1 MGKSEMQKKN
11 LIRIAILASLS
22 LSSAAFAADPAT
34 CEANFTGKGGF
45 MSGKQFVS
53 WQEYPKTK
61 QLDLFKKV
69 YAAVLKQGK
78 FQVTTSDKDLGTITA
93 TQSVTA
99 GGGKTIPV
107 NIMVESN
114 DSGSK
119 VTANMTVPGG
129 LMASGKEIKK
139 LLCELVAIDMP

>member
-1 MGKSEMQKKN
+1 MYCPLKRVNSK
-11 LIRIAILASLS
+11 
-22 LSSAAFAADPAT
+22 
-34 CEANFTGKGGF
+34 
-45 MSGKQFVS
+45 
-53 WQEYPKTK
+53 EYPKAK

-139 LLCELVAIDMP
+139 LLCELVAVDMP